1 MGETRDEVTMIR
13 LKQPV
18 SAGWLS
24 RQMGLGL
31 LGPDR
36 PISALYPLD
45 ALEEDGLSFALPGR
59 SIEHLHCGTLFGLAA
74 LAGNGVSLI
83 PSREP
88 RYDFIRAQYL
98 LASRTG
104 FERPRTPAEVHP
116 SVRIAQG
123 AVIEPGVT
131 VGEGTVVGPNAVL
144 RSGTHVG
151 AWCEIQSGA
160 VIGDAGFGFERDT
173 DNRPLRM
180 IHLGGVRIGDHVQ
193 IGALTA
199 VARGA
204 LGDTVIEDY
213 VKINNLCHVAHNCH
227 IGWGTIIGACADLCG
242 SLRIGRN
249 CWIAP
254 NCSIRQKL
262 LIGDGAVVGMGAVVV
277 KNVDPGTMVR
287 GNPAKPAE
295 QGGSSTFV
303 PVHNN

>member
-1 MGETRDEVTMIR
+1 MTIK
-13 LKQPV
+13 LKHPV

-24 RQMGLGL
+24 HEMGLPL

-36 PISALYPLD
+36 DISALYPLD

-83 PSREP
+83 PSKEP

-98 LASRTG
+98 LATRTG
-104 FERPRTPAEVHP
+104 FERPGSPPDIHP
-116 SVRIAQG
+116 SARIGPG
-123 AVIEPGVT
+123 AVIETDVT
-131 VGEGTVVGPNAVL
+131 VGEGTVIGPNAVL
-144 RSGTHVG
+144 RSGTQVG

-180 IHLGGVRIGDHVQ
+180 IHLGGVRIGEHVQ
-193 IGALTA
+193 VGALTA

-262 LIGDGAVVGMGAVVV
+262 AIGDGAVIGMGAVVV
-277 KNVDPGTMVR
+277 KDVAAGVMVY

-295 QGGSSTFV
+295 QRSSATFV
-303 PVHNN
+303 PAHPK

>member
-1 MGETRDEVTMIR
+1 MTIK
-13 LKQPV
+13 LKHAV

-24 RQMGLGL
+24 HEMGLPL

-36 PISALYPLD
+36 DISALYPLD

-83 PSREP
+83 PSKEP

-98 LASRTG
+98 LATRTG
-104 FERPRTPAEVHP
+104 FERPGSPPDIHP
-116 SVRIAQG
+116 SARIGPG
-123 AVIEPGVT
+123 AVIETDVT
-131 VGEGTVVGPNAVL
+131 VGEGTVIGPNAVL
-144 RSGTHVG
+144 RSGTQVG

-180 IHLGGVRIGDHVQ
+180 IHLGGVRIGEHVQ
-193 IGALTA
+193 VGALTA

-262 LIGDGAVVGMGAVVV
+262 AIGDGAVIGMGAVVV
-277 KNVDPGTMVR
+277 KDVAAGVMVY
-287 GNPAKPAE
+287 GNPARPAE
-295 QGGSSTFV
+295 VRHSGSFV
-303 PVHNN
+303 PAHPK